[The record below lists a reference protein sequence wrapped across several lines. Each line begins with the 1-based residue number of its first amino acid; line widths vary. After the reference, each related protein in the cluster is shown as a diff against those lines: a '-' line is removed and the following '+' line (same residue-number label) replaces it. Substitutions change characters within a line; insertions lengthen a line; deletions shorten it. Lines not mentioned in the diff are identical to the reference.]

1 MKLIKATIFLLLF
14 SGMFQAG
21 CFAASIETKWT
32 LTSPDGQ
39 LKINVELKA
48 SAISYNVVKVSEGK
62 SILAI
67 QQSPLGITR
76 KDQDFNGNLKFISK
90 SKVSVIDETYKMLVG
105 KRTDL
110 RNHANEQ
117 VLTFVNNKGSQLELI
132 LRAYND
138 GVAFRYRFPE
148 KSGQTYS
155 VTNEASGFKL
165 NPNGKTWIMPYDEPS
180 EWAPAYEAY
189 YTNGLKTG
197 TSSPNMQGWAFPLL
211 FNSNGMWVMITEAGM
226 DTTFYGARI
235 QQKAENGL
243 YKIRLPDAAEGLGT
257 GVVEAS
263 STLPWATPWRVIV
276 VGETPGTI
284 VENNLVYNLSEPCKI
299 KDVSWIKPG
308 RASWSWWSDHTSP
321 NDINKLKR
329 YVDLAKDMTW
339 EYSLVDANWNIMKT
353 GNINDLNA
361 YAKEKGVG
369 LLLWYNS
376 GGPHNKVTEQP
387 RDIMNDAT
395 KRRAEMKK
403 LQEWGI
409 KGIKVDF
416 FQSDKPNV
424 MRLYTDIL
432 KDAAD
437 FHLLVDFHGC
447 TLPRGWARTWP
458 NLMSMEGVKGA
469 EQYTFDLNF
478 AENANVYNTI
488 YAYTRNVVGS
498 MDYTPVTFSDYMAST
513 YHSTTWA
520 HELALSV
527 IFESGLQHF
536 ADRDS
541 AYQSVPVYVQA
552 FLKNVP
558 VAWDETKY
566 ISGEPGKY
574 IAMARRK
581 GTTWYVAA
589 IDGEKKTQNL
599 SLPLS
604 FLSKGSYTLN
614 LISDNNTGKGFVNSQ
629 KQITSVDNINI
640 EVMPKG
646 GFVAVISSK

>member
-1 MKLIKATIFLLLF
+1 MNSLKKINFLLLF
-14 SGMFQAG
+14 TALIQAA
-21 CFAASIETKWT
+21 CFAGVTESKWA
-32 LTSPDGQ
+32 LASPDGK
-39 LKINVELKA
+39 LSINVELKV
-48 SAISYNVVKVSEGK
+48 SSISYNVIKIKNGKAIKVIK
-62 SILAI
+62 
-67 QQSPLGITR
+67 QSPLGITR
-76 KDQDFNGNLKFISK
+76 KDQDFNGNLKFVSK
-90 SKVSVIDETYKMLVG
+90 NKVSVIDETYKMLVG
-105 KRTDL
+105 KKANL

-117 VLTFVNNKGSQLELI
+117 VLTFVNDKGSKLELV
-132 LRAYND
+132 LRAYDD

-148 KSGQTYS
+148 KSGKTYS
-155 VTNEASGFKL
+155 VTNEYSAFKL
-165 NPNGKTWIMPYDEPS
+165 NTNGKAWIMPYDEPS
-180 EWAPAYEAY
+180 EWGPAYEAY

-197 TSSPNMQGWAFPLL
+197 TQSPTEQGWAFPLL
-211 FNSNGMWVMITEAGM
+211 FNTDGMWVMITEADM
-226 DTTFYGARI
+226 NTTFYGARI
-235 QQKAENGL
+235 QQNTDNGL

-263 STLPWATPWRVIV
+263 STLPWATPWRVLV

-284 VENNLVYNLSEPCKI
+284 VENNLVYNLSEPCKV
-299 KDVSWIKPG
+299 KDISWIKPG

-353 GNINDLNA
+353 GNINELNA

-387 RDIMNDAT
+387 RDIMNDAA

-437 FHLLVDFHGC
+437 FHLMVDFHGS

-458 NLMSMEGVKGA
+458 NLMSMESVKGA

-513 YHSTTWA
+513 SHTTTWA

-541 AYQSVPVYVQA
+541 AYHAVPVYVQE
-552 FLKNVP
+552 FLKKVP
-558 VAWDETKY
+558 VVWDETKY

-574 IAMARRK
+574 VAMARRK
-581 GTTWYVAA
+581 GNTWYVAA
-589 IDGEKKTQNL
+589 IEGEKKTQNL

-614 LISDNNTGKGFVNSQ
+614 LISDNTTGKGFVNSQ
-629 KQITSVDNINI
+629 KQITSVDKINI
-640 EVMPKG
+640 KVMPKG